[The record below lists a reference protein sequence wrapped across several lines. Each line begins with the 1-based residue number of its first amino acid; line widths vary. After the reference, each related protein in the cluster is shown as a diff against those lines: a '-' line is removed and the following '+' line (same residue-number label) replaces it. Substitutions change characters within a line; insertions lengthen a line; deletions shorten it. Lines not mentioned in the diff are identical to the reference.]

1 MALPKINTPTFEL
14 ILPST
19 GEQVRYRPFLVKE
32 QKILL
37 MALESQENGEMLRAI
52 KQIITNCCL
61 KEDFKVDKLPM
72 FDIEYFFL
80 KLRAKSI
87 GEEVELNLGH
97 FNDTNR
103 RMDECKHRTKY
114 KINLMDIE
122 VTRDDEHS
130 PDILISENPKVGVVL
145 KYPTMSVANRL
156 QNANAK
162 NQMEVITDVVIESI
176 DYIYDAENTY
186 PASEQTKQE
195 LSAFINDLSQE
206 QFAKI
211 SAFFNTMPKL
221 KKTISWHC
229 EGCGQDDEVTL
240 EGMASFFG

>member
-1 MALPKINTPTFEL
+1 MALPKINTPIFEL
-14 ILPST
+14 ILPSS

-37 MALESQENGEMLRAI
+37 MALESQEQGEMLRAI

-61 KEDFKVDKLPM
+61 NESLKVDKLPM

-87 GEEVELNLGH
+87 GEEVELALGH
-97 FNDTNR
+97 LDDKNKR
-103 RMDECKHRTKY
+103 GDECKHRTKY
-114 KINLMDIE
+114 KINLMDVE
-122 VTRDDEHS
+122 VTREEAHT
-130 PDILISENPKVGVVL
+130 PNVLLSENPKVGIVL
-145 KYPTMSVANRL
+145 KYPTMSVANKM
-156 QNANAK
+156 QNATAK
-162 NQMEVITDVVIESI
+162 NQMDIITEVVIESI

-211 SAFFNTMPKL
+211 SSFFNTMPKL
-221 KKTISWHC
+221 KQTIKWTC
-229 EGCGQDDEVTL
+229 EGCGADEELVL
-240 EGMASFFG
+240 EGMSSFFG